1 MAAQVWEA
9 LPEAGWKSDEA
20 RPRKTFPQMSSW
32 KLSPASYSMK
42 SDLRSNKFK
51 RNSPSQS

>member
-1 MAAQVWEA
+1 MATQVWEA

-20 RPRKTFPQMSSW
+20 RPRKTFPQMSSR
-32 KLSPASYSMK
+32 KLSPATYSMK

-51 RNSPSQS
+51 RNNMS